1 MDIIDNLSAVNDSEL
16 VSQARDGDRRA
27 FDELFGR
34 YQESIRQM
42 YLQRT
47 GGNEPDSNDMLQ
59 NTFIKVYLNLDRYN
73 PEYTFCQWIFTI
85 ARTTFIDYTRRKR
98 EFMVSIDASDNFS
111 NVCMPASQQPTP
123 EERMIITQHSRELNT
138 ILDNMAPRYRDVII
152 LRFFNEY
159 SYDEIA
165 EKLNVPIGTV
175 KTLIHRAREILLS
188 KISSKNGQLF

>member
-85 ARTTFIDYTRRKR
+85 ARNTFIDYTRRKR

>member
-1 MDIIDNLSAVNDSEL
+1 
-16 VSQARDGDRRA
+16 
-27 FDELFGR
+27 
-34 YQESIRQM
+34 
-42 YLQRT
+42 
-47 GGNEPDSNDMLQ
+47 MLQ

-85 ARTTFIDYTRRKR
+85 ARNTFIDYTRRKR

>member
-85 ARTTFIDYTRRKR
+85 ARNTFIDYTRRRR

-123 EERMIITQHSRELNT
+123 EERMIITQHSRELNM

>member
-1 MDIIDNLSAVNDSEL
+1 MDIIDNLSAVSDSEL

-85 ARTTFIDYTRRKR
+85 ARNTFIDYTRRKR

>member
-1 MDIIDNLSAVNDSEL
+1 MDIVDNLSAVSDSEL

-85 ARTTFIDYTRRKR
+85 ARNTFIDYTRRRR

-123 EERMIITQHSRELNT
+123 EERMIITQHSKELNM

>member
-1 MDIIDNLSAVNDSEL
+1 MDIIDNLSAVSDSEL

-85 ARTTFIDYTRRKR
+85 ARNTFIDYTRRKR

-123 EERMIITQHSRELNT
+123 EERMIITQHSRELNM

>member
-1 MDIIDNLSAVNDSEL
+1 MDINDNVSIKSDGEL
-16 VSQARDGDRRA
+16 VEQVRNGDRRA

-42 YLQRT
+42 YMQRT
-47 GGNEPDSNDMLQ
+47 GGNEHDSNDMLQ
-59 NTFIKVYLNLDRYN
+59 NTFIKVYLNIDTYK
-73 PEYTFCQWIFTI
+73 PEYTFCQWIYTI
-85 ARTTFIDYTRRKR
+85 ARNTFIDYVRKR
-98 EFMVSIDASDNFS
+98 REYVVSIDASDGVTNAY
-111 NVCMPASQQPTP
+111 NPASQQPTP

-138 ILDNMAPRYRDVII
+138 ILDNMNPRYRDVII

>member
-85 ARTTFIDYTRRKR
+85 ARNTFIDYTRRKR

-123 EERMIITQHSRELNT
+123 EERMIITQHSRELNA

>member
-1 MDIIDNLSAVNDSEL
+1 
-16 VSQARDGDRRA
+16 
-27 FDELFGR
+27 
-34 YQESIRQM
+34 
-42 YLQRT
+42 
-47 GGNEPDSNDMLQ
+47 
-59 NTFIKVYLNLDRYN
+59 
-73 PEYTFCQWIFTI
+73 
-85 ARTTFIDYTRRKR
+85 
-98 EFMVSIDASDNFS
+98 
-111 NVCMPASQQPTP
+111 MPASQQPTP
-123 EERMIITQHSRELNT
+123 EERMIITQHSRELNM

>member
-85 ARTTFIDYTRRKR
+85 ARNTFIDYTRRKR

-165 EKLNVPIGTV
+165 EKLNAPIGTV

>member
-85 ARTTFIDYTRRKR
+85 ARNTFIDYTRRKR

-123 EERMIITQHSRELNT
+123 EERMNITQHSRELNT

>member
-1 MDIIDNLSAVNDSEL
+1 MDIIDNLSAVNDSAL

-85 ARTTFIDYTRRKR
+85 ARNTFIDYTRRRR
-98 EFMVSIDASDNFS
+98 EFMVSIDASDNLS